1 MIDFGPEGLT
11 CPLVSNMK
19 LYGVDPKQSRIF
31 KSSVQPM
38 QLMFKVRNFSQ
49 DENERE
55 NQPQPELEEYGII
68 FKNGDD
74 LRQDQLVLLMI
85 RIMDNLLKEINLD
98 FKFTQYKCIAASTQV
113 GFMEFVTPSIPV
125 RAALAESGKNLE
137 KYLKSL
143 SDDP

>member
-1 MIDFGPEGLT
+1 
-11 CPLVSNMK
+11 
-19 LYGVDPKQSRIF
+19 
-31 KSSVQPM
+31 
-38 QLMFKVRNFSQ
+38 
-49 DENERE
+49 
-55 NQPQPELEEYGII
+55 
-68 FKNGDD
+68 
-74 LRQDQLVLLMI
+74 
-85 RIMDNLLKEINLD
+85 MDNLLKEINLD

>member
-1 MIDFGPEGLT
+1 
-11 CPLVSNMK
+11 
-19 LYGVDPKQSRIF
+19 
-31 KSSVQPM
+31 M

-49 DENERE
+49 NENERE

-98 FKFTQYKCIAASTQV
+98 FKFT
-113 GFMEFVTPSIPV
+113 
-125 RAALAESGKNLE
+125 
-137 KYLKSL
+137 
-143 SDDP
+143 

>member
-1 MIDFGPEGLT
+1 
-11 CPLVSNMK
+11 
-19 LYGVDPKQSRIF
+19 
-31 KSSVQPM
+31 
-38 QLMFKVRNFSQ
+38 MFKVRNFSQ

-98 FKFTQYKCIAASTQV
+98 FKFT
-113 GFMEFVTPSIPV
+113 
-125 RAALAESGKNLE
+125 
-137 KYLKSL
+137 
-143 SDDP
+143 